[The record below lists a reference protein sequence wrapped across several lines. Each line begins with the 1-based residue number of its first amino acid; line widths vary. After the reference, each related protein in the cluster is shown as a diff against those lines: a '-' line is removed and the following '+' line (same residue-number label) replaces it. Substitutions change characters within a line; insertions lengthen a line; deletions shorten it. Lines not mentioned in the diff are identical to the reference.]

1 MSLNNT
7 TVLERIQEKAASL
20 LIASGES
27 ADGMLWVSTTREQL
41 LDLLNYLKTEETL
54 QFHFLTTLCAVHY
67 PDKKGAELQIMY
79 QLHNWMA
86 NIRMRVKVDLSIED
100 PSIPSATGLWP
111 TANWMERQEYD
122 FFGVQF
128 QGHPNLV
135 RILNVDDLDVFP
147 MRKEYKLED
156 GTRTDKDDRFFG
168 RDGNYSQSFIQ

>member
-7 TVLERIQEKAASL
+7 TVLERIQEKAAA
-20 LIASGES
+20 LITASGVS
-27 ADGMLWVSTTREQL
+27 TDGMLWVETTREHL
-41 LDLLNYLKTEETL
+41 LELLSFLKMEEML

-67 PDKKGAELQIMY
+67 PEKNGAELQVMY

-86 NIRMRVKVDLSIED
+86 NIRMRVKVNLSIED
-100 PSIPSATGLWP
+100 PTIPSATALWP

>member
-1 MSLNNT
+1 MEN
-7 TVLERIQEKAASL
+7 V
-20 LIASGES
+20 
-27 ADGMLWVSTTREQL
+27 
-41 LDLLNYLKTEETL
+41 
-54 QFHFLTTLCAVHY
+54 
-67 PDKKGAELQIMY
+67 
-79 QLHNWMA
+79 
-86 NIRMRVKVDLSIED
+86 RMRVKVSLSIED
-100 PSIPSATGLWP
+100 PAIPSATSLWP

-122 FFGVQF
+122 FFGIQF

>member
-7 TVLERIQEKAASL
+7 TVLARIEEKAASL
-20 LIASGES
+20 IKGSGTS
-27 ADGMLWVSTTREQL
+27 MDGMLWVSTDRDQVLAL
-41 LDLLNYLKTEETL
+41 LEFLKTDETL

-67 PDKKGAELQIMY
+67 PDQPGAELEIMY

-86 NIRMRVKVDLSIED
+86 NVRMRVKVRLSVED
-100 PSIPSATGLWP
+100 PGIPSATALWP

-122 FFGVQF
+122 FFGIQF

>member
-20 LIASGES
+20 IIASGES

-41 LDLLNYLKTEETL
+41 LDLLNYLKTEDTL

-100 PSIPSATGLWP
+100 PTIPSATDLWP

>member
-41 LDLLNYLKTEETL
+41 LDLLNYLKTEDTL

-100 PSIPSATGLWP
+100 PTIPSATDLWP

>member
-7 TVLERIQEKAASL
+7 TVLARIQEKAAT
-20 LIASGES
+20 LISASGES
-27 ADGMLWVSTTREQL
+27 TDGMLWVATDREQIRSL
-41 LDLLNYLKTEETL
+41 LAFLKSDDEL
-54 QFHFLTTLCAVHY
+54 QFHFLTTLCVVHY
-67 PDKKGAELQIMY
+67 PEKAGAEFQVMY
-79 QLHNWMA
+79 QLHNWMT
-86 NIRMRVKVDLSIED
+86 NVRMRVKVDLSSLD
-100 PSIPSATGLWP
+100 PTIPSATTVWP

-128 QGHPNLV
+128 EGHPNLV

-147 MRKEYKLED
+147 MRKEFKLED

>member
-100 PSIPSATGLWP
+100 PTIPSATDLWP